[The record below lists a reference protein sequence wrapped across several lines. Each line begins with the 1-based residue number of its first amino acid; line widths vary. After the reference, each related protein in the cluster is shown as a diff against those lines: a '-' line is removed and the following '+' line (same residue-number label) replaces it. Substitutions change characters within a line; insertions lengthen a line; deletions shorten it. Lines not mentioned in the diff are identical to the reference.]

1 MKTDNRTNRC
11 LIALIP
17 TKRRSN
23 RACKHVHLG
32 AVVGLFAFLFLAFM
46 HSGRIAYANN
56 GGNIISNDHVDA
68 QLAENSDN
76 VFKVRKYVIQDY
88 HVDAELRK
96 NNVLEITET
105 IQVHFYEKQHG
116 IYRNIPTHMYVN
128 RDTSENLDGSSSR
141 VMDYAN
147 KIRNLSVD
155 DWEYDTEYEDG
166 NYVIRIGDEDT
177 LVKGDQTYQISYRY
191 VMPDDRITN
200 SDFLFYSVL
209 GSGWKTTIKH
219 FSFNLSFE
227 KALPEEAQSALQVYS
242 GKLGADENA
251 LHVMYDLSSTE
262 ITGEVY
268 DIAPNQAVTIFTNLP
283 EGYYEGAR
291 KTSSLPFKIT
301 LVLTIVLAL
310 VILAIEFLKKD
321 KPPVQTIEFHPPEGM
336 SSAEVGTIIDESA
349 DDIDMMSLLPWWAD
363 QGYLTMEEVPDKKGR
378 TGKHGHF
385 CLHLLKPLPEDA
397 PDYQRTLFK
406 ALFPKDKEVA
416 DLSKLKNKFATKF
429 DIAKNQLTLIY
440 KGDKKLSTGLATGI
454 CLLTLLCIAYSLML
468 GFSSQVSLVSH
479 LPFGI
484 ISGVALLLYGIIR
497 ICLRGRDPLR
507 KTGGW
512 VALSIYGFCTWI
524 LAIIMVL
531 LCCSQDCFLSTL
543 PLTCVCC
550 LATLAVVNIAKLIH
564 FSAYKQ
570 KMMGKLMGLR
580 QFIRTA
586 ELPQLKMLVDENPS
600 YYYGI
605 LPYAMAFGMMDDW
618 AKRFEGMTIPEP
630 DWYQSNDHTM
640 FTLMYLNHQMNHH
653 IQKPIQD
660 IKVEAATA
668 EMKATS
674 SSSSIGGGFSGGGAV
689 GGGGGSW

>member
-1 MKTDNRTNRC
+1 MKTNNRTNRY

-17 TKRRSN
+17 AKRRFR
-23 RACKHVHLG
+23 RACRYVHLA
-32 AVVGLFAFLFLAFM
+32 AVVGLFVFFFLAFM
-46 HSGRIAYANN
+46 QSGRIACADA
-56 GGNIISNDHVDA
+56 GGYHVQA
-68 QLAENSDN
+68 AGSIHR
-76 VFKVRKYVIQDY
+76 VSSYTIQDY
-88 HVDAELRK
+88 HVQAELQK

-105 IQVHFYEKQHG
+105 LQVHFNEKRHG

-128 RDTSENLDGSSSR
+128 RDTSKNLDGSSSR
-141 VMDYAN
+141 VLDYAN
-147 KIRNLSVD
+147 KIRNLSID
-155 DWEYDTEYEDG
+155 GWKYDTEYENG

-177 LVKGDQTYQISYRY
+177 MVEGDQTYRISYRY

-200 SDFLFYSVL
+200 SDFFFYSVL
-209 GSGWKTTIKH
+209 GSGWNTTIQH
-219 FSFNLSFE
+219 FSFDISFE
-227 KALPEEAQSALQVYS
+227 KALPNEAQSALQIYS

-262 ITGEVY
+262 MTGEVY

-283 EGYYEGAR
+283 QGYYEGAS
-291 KTSSLPFKIT
+291 KTPSLPFKIS
-301 LVLTIVLAL
+301 LVLTILLGICMLA
-310 VILAIEFLKKD
+310 VEFLKRD
-321 KPPVQTIEFHPPEGM
+321 RLAIQTIEFHPPEGM
-336 SSAEVGTIIDESA
+336 SSAEVGTIIDESV

-363 QGYLTMEEVPDKKGR
+363 QGYIAMEEVPDKKGR

-385 CLHLLKPLPEDA
+385 LLHLLKPLSEDT
-397 PDYQRTLFK
+397 PDYQKTLFK
-406 ALFPKDKEVA
+406 ALFPKDREIA
-416 DLSKLKNKFATKF
+416 DLSKLKNKFAKKF
-429 DIAKNQLTLIY
+429 DKAKNQLQLIY
-440 KGDKKLSTGLATGI
+440 TGDKKLSKGTGTGI
-454 CLLTLLCIAYSLML
+454 CLLTLLCITYSLVL

-484 ISGVALLLYGIIR
+484 ISGVALLLYGVIR

-507 KTGGW
+507 KIGGW
-512 VALSIYGFCTWI
+512 VALSVYGLCTWI
-524 LAIIMVL
+524 LAMVMVFLCGGPDSFLPTVL
-531 LCCSQDCFLSTL
+531 LVVFCCLSTL
-543 PLTCVCC
+543 
-550 LATLAVVNIAKLIH
+550 AVLNIAKFVH

-570 KMMGKLMGLR
+570 EMMGKLMGLR
-580 QFIRTA
+580 QFIQTA
-586 ELPQLKMLVDENPS
+586 ELPQLKMLVDENPT

-660 IKVEAATA
+660 IKVEAAAA
-668 EMKATS
+668 EMKATAFS
-674 SSSSIGGGFSGGGAV
+674 SSAGGGFSGGGAV